1 MYLGH
6 FGLTEL
12 PFSITPDT
20 QFVYSAAS
28 HQEALNTLLL
38 AVRGGE
44 GFVKITGEVGTG
56 KTLLCR
62 RFLATLDA
70 DCVAAYI
77 PNPQFD
83 ARALLLEVAEEL
95 GAGDGDDDNNVHI
108 VKRINRRL
116 LELAEQGRTA
126 VLCIDEA
133 QTMPI
138 PTLEALRLI
147 SNLETEK
154 RKLIQIVLFGQPE
167 LDARLEEP
175 SVRQLRQRIVF
186 HYRMPGLK
194 RSELGAYVDHRL
206 RVAGYHGGRLFSSF
220 AKRALFRHSEGMPR
234 LVNILAHKAM
244 LAAFGEG
251 SEEVCLRHVRA
262 AARDT
267 EGARHVGWSLLG
279 GFA

>member
-20 QFVYSAAS
+20 QFIYSAGS

-62 RFLATLDA
+62 RFLATLEGE
-70 DCVAAYI
+70 CVAAYI
-77 PNPQFD
+77 PNPQID
-83 ARALLLEVAEEL
+83 APALLQEVAEEL
-95 GAGDGDDDNNVHI
+95 RVGEGGGHM

-116 LELAEQGRTA
+116 LEIAEQGKMA

-138 PTLEALRLI
+138 QTLEALRLI

-194 RSELGAYVDHRL
+194 RGEVGAYVDHRL
-206 RVAGYHGGRLFSSF
+206 RVAGYHGGHLFSPF
-220 AKRALFRHSEGMPR
+220 ARTALYRHSGGMPR
-234 LVNILAHKAM
+234 LINILAHKAM

-267 EGARHVGWSLLG
+267 EGAQKVGWSLLG